1 MLEGKTMEG
10 TMKVNRFMEPLK
22 MEYREEQ
29 IPQIDPT
36 EVLIKVKAT
45 GICGSD
51 LVYYYGESPLDTADG
66 KGPLILGHEFSGE
79 IVEIGEA
86 AAQLNLFE
94 AGDHVAVNPVQTCN
108 ACPACLRGEFNECTH
123 AGVIGTS
130 VDGAMAEYVK
140 AKYTN
145 VYKIDKSIPFEFA
158 AISEPLA
165 CATHAVNRLD
175 ILPGQTVVVY
185 GVGGIGLMMT
195 QLCKAFGAGKVI
207 VVARKDY
214 GLEKALDCGA
224 DYVIN
229 NSRTDSKYY
238 AENVSERVRELN
250 GGELAQ
256 RAILAT
262 GNINAL
268 QDALN
273 VTGPCSTVVFFGQA
287 GPDDRLSVAVLD
299 CLKAEKTLKFS
310 WLAPLVWDQ
319 VFKLIATG
327 QVDLSKIITHRFSLE
342 DAEKG
347 IKFMRESKENKVK
360 GVIVVD
366 PE

>member
-1 MLEGKTMEG
+1 MEG

-29 IPQIDPT
+29 IPQIDST

-66 KGPLILGHEFSGE
+66 KGPLILGHEFSGVV
-79 IVEIGEA
+79 VEMGEA
-86 AAQLNLFE
+86 VKQLNLFQ
-94 AGDHVAVNPVQTCN
+94 AGDHVAVNPVQVCN
-108 ACPACLRGEFNECTH
+108 ACPACMRGEYNECTH

-145 VYKIDKSIPFEFA
+145 VYKIDDSIPFEYA

-175 ILPGQTVVVY
+175 ILPGQTVVIY

-195 QLCKAFGAGKVI
+195 QLAKAFGAGKVI
-207 VVARKDY
+207 VVARKDF
-214 GLEKALDCGA
+214 GLEKALECGA

-229 NSRTDSKYY
+229 NTNKESKYY
-238 AENVSERVRELN
+238 AESVPARVRELN
-250 GGELAQ
+250 GGNLAE
-256 RAILAT
+256 RAIVAA
-262 GNINAL
+262 GSIQVL
-268 QDALN
+268 QDSLN
-273 VTGPCSTVVFFGQA
+273 VTAPCATIVFFGQA
-287 GPDDRLSVAVLD
+287 GPDDRLSVPVLD

-319 VFKLIATG
+319 VFKLIASG

-347 IKFMRESKENKVK
+347 IKFMRESKESKVK
-360 GVIVVD
+360 GVIIVD

>member
-1 MLEGKTMEG
+1 MKG

-22 MEYREEQ
+22 MVYREEA

-79 IVEIGEA
+79 VVEIGEA
-86 AAQLNLFE
+86 VKPLNLFE
-94 AGDHVAVNPVQTCN
+94 VGDHVAVNPVQTCG
-108 ACPACLRGEFNECTH
+108 ACPACMRGEFNECTH

-145 VYKIDKSIPFEFA
+145 VFKIDPSIPFEHA

-175 ILPGQTVVVY
+175 ILPGQTVVIY

-195 QLCKAFGAGKVI
+195 QLCKAFGAAKVI

-214 GLEKALDCGA
+214 GLEKAIECGA
-224 DYVIN
+224 DHVIN
-229 NSRTDSKYY
+229 NTRTDSPYY
-238 AENVSERVRELN
+238 ASDVAARVRELN

-256 RAILAT
+256 RAILAA
-262 GNINAL
+262 GSIEAL
-268 QDALN
+268 QDSLN
-273 VTGPCSTVVFFGQA
+273 VTGPCATIVFFGQA
-287 GPDDRLSVAVLD
+287 GPNDKLAVPVLD

-319 VFKLIATG
+319 VFKLIASG
-327 QVDLSKIITHRFSLE
+327 QVDLSKIITHKFSLE

-347 IKFMRESKENKVK
+347 IRFMRESKEPKVK
-360 GVIVVD
+360 GVIIVD
-366 PE
+366 PKQ

>member
-1 MLEGKTMEG
+1 MKG

-22 MEYREEQ
+22 MEYREEP

-86 AAQLNLFE
+86 AAQLHLFE
-94 AGDHVAVNPVQTCN
+94 VGDHVAVNPVQTCN

-165 CATHAVNRLD
+165 CATHAVNRLE

-214 GLEKALDCGA
+214 GLQKALDCGA

-229 NSRTDSKYY
+229 NSRKDSEYY
-238 AENVSERVRELN
+238 AENVPERVRELN

-262 GNINAL
+262 GNISAL

-287 GPDDRLSVAVLD
+287 GPDDRLSVPVLD

-319 VFKLIATG
+319 VFKLISTG

-347 IKFMRESKENKVK
+347 IRFMRESKESKVK

>member
-1 MLEGKTMEG
+1 MEGK
-10 TMKVNRFMEPLK
+10 MKVNRFMEPLK
-22 MEYREEQ
+22 MEYRSEP
-29 IPQIDPT
+29 IPQISPT

-79 IVEIGEA
+79 IVQIGETA
-86 AAQLNLFE
+86 GQLNLFQL
-94 AGDHVAVNPVQTCN
+94 GDHVVVNPVQTCN
-108 ACPACLRGEFNECTH
+108 ACPACMRGEFNECAH

-130 VDGAMAEYVK
+130 IDGAMAEYVK
-140 AKYTN
+140 AQYTN
-145 VYKIDKSIPFEFA
+145 VHRIDKSIPFEYA

-165 CATHAVNRLD
+165 CAVHAVNRLD
-175 ILPGQTVVVY
+175 ILPGQTVVIY
-185 GVGGIGLMMT
+185 GVGGIGLMMI

-207 VVARKDY
+207 AVARKDY

-229 NSRTDSKYY
+229 NTRTDSEYY
-238 AENVSERVRELN
+238 AENTADRVRELN

-256 RAILAT
+256 RAILAA
-262 GNINAL
+262 GSIEAL
-268 QDALN
+268 QDSLT
-273 VTGPCSTVVFFGQA
+273 VTGPCSTIVFFGQA
-287 GPDDRLSVAVLD
+287 GLDDRLSVPVLE

-319 VFKLIATG
+319 VFQLIANG
-327 QVDLSKIITHRFSLE
+327 QVDLSKIITHKFTLE
-342 DAEKG
+342 EAETG
-347 IKFMRESKENKVK
+347 IRFMRESREPKVK
-360 GVIVVD
+360 GVIIVD
-366 PE
+366 SEK